1 MDVTQQYLEDIIY
14 KEMTIDL
21 HSGEFYKE
29 VDDETLEIA
38 LTAMWED
45 FDHWSRHRGVILGEA

>member
-1 MDVTQQYLEDIIY
+1 MSEKTVEEI
-14 KEMTIDL
+14 TIDL

>member
-1 MDVTQQYLEDIIY
+1 MDITHQHLDDMIVEEI
-14 KEMTIDL
+14 TIDL

-45 FDHWSRHRGVILGEA
+45 FEHWSRHRGVILGEA